1 MNIPATEQQ
10 NTRIL
15 QIVNIYRLALSLTLM
30 LTFFISPIATQLGS
44 QAPQLFLVVT
54 GTYCVFSLAVALLTA
69 YDLRPIRR
77 PAVLCSILTAEIL
90 IISLIVFSSGGMVSG
105 LGILMLV
112 SVAAGTLMI
121 RGRLALLLPAVGSI
135 ALIYGE
141 TYLTLT
147 LEDPPM
153 QFMQTGLLGALM
165 FVTAGYLRYLGE
177 RMQRSSEL
185 AAERAT
191 DIEDLA
197 QLNHL
202 IIQRLQTGIVL
213 LDSNN
218 RIINSNNSARQLLEM
233 EAPDGRP
240 LPNPIVTLLD
250 RWVLMQLQPVGPT
263 KVTQTG
269 HNLQVN
275 FARLNPSSPH
285 RTLVFL
291 DDHGRIM
298 QRARQLK
305 LASLGRLTASI
316 AHEIRNPLGA
326 ISHAGQ
332 LLDESDN
339 LTTDE
344 RRLVEIVLNH
354 CQRINGIIQDVL
366 DLSRQDK
373 KTANQIRLQH
383 WLESYVARFV
393 EDVEPRPQIRVEISP
408 PDTRIRFVPEQL
420 TRVMNNLVEN
430 GLRYSLRATGTP
442 TLLLRG
448 GIPPHSMQETAC
460 LQVIDDGPGVA
471 PEHEENLFEP
481 FNTTETTGT
490 GLGLYISRQLC
501 EANQARLEYGRSDDD
516 RSCFTIY
523 FSHPERS
530 LR

>member
-1 MNIPATEQQ
+1 MNIPATEKQ
-10 NTRIL
+10 NNRIL
-15 QIVNIYRLALSLTLM
+15 QIVNIYRLALSLILL
-30 LTFFISPIATQLGS
+30 LTFFISPVATQLGS

-54 GTYCVFSLAVALLTA
+54 GTYCLFSLIVALVMA
-69 YDLRPIRR
+69 YDFHPIRK
-77 PAVLCSILTAEIL
+77 PSVLCSILTAEIL
-90 IISLIVFSSGGMVSG
+90 VISLIVYSSGGMVSG

-121 RGRLALLLPAVGSI
+121 RGRLAMLLPAVGSI

-141 TYLTLT
+141 VYLALTL
-147 LEDPPM
+147 DDAPM
-153 QFMQTGLLGALM
+153 QFMQTGMLGALL
-165 FVTAGYLRYLGE
+165 FVTAGYLQYLGE

-233 EAPDGRP
+233 ENPDGHP
-240 LPNPIVTLLD
+240 LPEPMVTLLD
-250 RWVLMQLQPVGPT
+250 RWALMQTQPVGPT
-263 KVTQTG
+263 KVTPTG

-275 FARLNPSSPH
+275 FARLNPSSPN

-291 DDHGRIM
+291 DDHARIM
-298 QRARQLK
+298 QRARQLN

-339 LTTDE
+339 LTSDE

-373 KTANQIRLQH
+373 KQANQFQLQQ
-383 WLESYVARFV
+383 WLEAYVARYC
-393 EDVEPRPQIRVEISP
+393 EDVEPTPRIQIEISP

-448 GIPPHSMQETAC
+448 GIPPQSLQGTPC
-460 LQVIDDGPGVA
+460 LKVIDDGPGVA
-471 PEHEENLFEP
+471 SGTEENLFEP

-501 EANQARLEYGRSDDD
+501 EANQARLEYGRSDDG
-516 RSCFTIY
+516 RPCFTIY